1 MKIEKIIENLSLA
14 IETIQE
20 VEKLSNTIAESKQ
33 SLLLNNIKAD
43 KQTIAKI
50 AFIVN
55 NGTVADWSDLELIY
69 QRIVR
74 RKQI

>member
-55 NGTVADWSDLELIY
+55 NGTVADWSDLEIIY